1 MDLSL
6 ANVIPCNGPCRKRF
20 HPATVNLDQTV
31 ADVLRTSNGKSSG
44 LWWFCPECRQTVDL
58 PLHYVTDLSA
68 EMLGMIFQYLDV
80 NSLLEVRS
88 TCHRWKDIVDQS
100 YSLRKEFFVAFNGKF
115 TMDETFQPENLLPAS
130 RTRLNPSKII
140 CVESWWPAFGAA
152 LTELSLCF
160 CEIGLPVLLGM
171 LRATPN
177 LISLSLDIT
186 EYNSDE
192 VIGADFRLE
201 KLESLFCRRVLDIF
215 GDIFPRLRKVEFLL
229 VEDDDNDEEIAACLL
244 MRSVQGTLKNLSC
257 YLTQFIVDQICSMDQ
272 LKLETVDDLSN
283 SDLAVQLSQMQP
295 SIRVLSCQAAV
306 NEDLIDIG
314 KNLKNLEEL
323 SAIMPPAEEYEE
335 ILVPSFLT
343 EMPQLTKLT
352 LAAEDD
358 LYLNFE
364 RIKCS
369 NLSYL
374 SLDGILDKM
383 PQLKELEIM
392 ACPITDK
399 SVEFITENC
408 SHLLVTIRCDQVS
421 SVARKLLNRVTRKQE
436 HFSNIC

>member
-68 EMLGMIFQYLDV
+68 EMLDC
-80 NSLLEVRS
+80 
-88 TCHRWKDIVDQS
+88 T
-100 YSLRKEFFVAFNGKF
+100 
-115 TMDETFQPENLLPAS
+115 T
-130 RTRLNPSKII
+130 LNESKII

-152 LTELSLCF
+152 LTDLSLYH

-201 KLESLFCRRVLDIF
+201 KLKSLFCRRVLDIF

-229 VEDDDNDEEIAACLL
+229 VEDDDNDEEMAACLL
-244 MRSVQGTLKNLSC
+244 MRSVQGTLKNFKC

-272 LKLETVDDLSN
+272 LKLETADDLPD

-295 SIRVLSCQAAV
+295 SIRVLSCHAAD

-323 SAIMPPAEEYEE
+323 TAIMPPAEEYEE

-343 EMPQLTKLT
+343 EMPQLKKLT
-352 LAAEDD
+352 LVAEKD

-374 SLDGILDKM
+374 SLGRLNTLKKLKIGSCHIPTKKLAELVLRCPNLEKLELAPLKAVDDEFVSILDKM

-421 SVARKLLNRVTRKQE
+421 SVAKKLLNCVTRKQE